1 LARAGRS
8 SNAVILSDLER
19 REGESKALMLVR
31 MSTLNVSRF
40 VAIVLWSSL
49 CLGQEVHVSQGNG
62 VVILSVA
69 AQKPYHLMSG
79 EERLPT
85 LSVECTQKGKKT
97 AHLLMFLPGG
107 TLAGDLEADA
117 KGGPRTFTMTIGGT
131 KQITAWVGYGDA
143 VTFSYFAKT
152 DAERLKFIQ
161 SVLNAGK
168 VSIEFK
174 PFLSGAPTTSVFD
187 LSNLRDAMDKSPE
200 CAATK

>member
-1 LARAGRS
+1 
-8 SNAVILSDLER
+8 
-19 REGESKALMLVR
+19 MLVS
-31 MSTLNVSRF
+31 MSIRNVSGF

-49 CLGQEVHVSQGNG
+49 CLGQEAHISQGNG
-62 VVILSVA
+62 VVVLSVS
-69 AQKPYHLMSG
+69 AQKPYPLMSG

-97 AHLLMFLPGG
+97 AHLLKFLPGG
-107 TLAGDLEADA
+107 TLAENLEVDA
-117 KGGPRTFTMTIGGT
+117 KGGERTFTMTIGGT

-161 SVLNAGK
+161 SVLSAGK

-174 PFLSGAPTTSVFD
+174 PFLSGVATTSVFD
-187 LSNLRDAMDKSPE
+187 VSKLRDAMDKSPE

>member
-1 LARAGRS
+1 
-8 SNAVILSDLER
+8 
-19 REGESKALMLVR
+19 ML
-31 MSTLNVSRF
+31 
-40 VAIVLWSSL
+40 WCSL

-117 KGGPRTFTMTIGGT
+117 KGGPRTFTMTIGGA
-131 KQITAWVGYGDA
+131 KQITEWVGYGDA

-161 SVLNAGK
+161 SVLSAGK

-174 PFLSGAPTTSVFD
+174 PFLSGTPTTSAFD
-187 LSNLRDAMDKSPE
+187 LSKLRDAMDKSPE
-200 CAATK
+200 CATK

>member
-1 LARAGRS
+1 MARAGRS

-49 CLGQEVHVSQGNG
+49 CLGQEVLISRGKDT
-62 VVILSVA
+62 VVLSVS
-69 AQKPYHLMSG
+69 AQKPYQLMSG
-79 EERLPT
+79 EQKLPT

-97 AHLLMFLPGG
+97 AHLLKFLPAG

-131 KQITAWVGYGDA
+131 KQVTAWVGFGDA
-143 VTFSYFAKT
+143 VTFVYFAKT

-161 SVLNAGK
+161 SVLSAGR
-168 VSIEFK
+168 VSIEFN
-174 PFLSGAPTTSVFD
+174 PFLSGASTTSVFD
-187 LSNLRDAMDKSPE
+187 VSKLRDAMDKSPE